1 MALGS
6 TGIHGLPT
14 HNSQVQSP
22 HRLDRQLLVLGLLP
36 QQLLCAHASIPVA
49 FSYCSKSQDH
59 FPVCK
64 HPVLACALEAV
75 LSSLTQQ
82 SRLVSMT
89 QGSAKLLE
97 KVAMCS

>member
-1 MALGS
+1 M
-6 TGIHGLPT
+6 
-14 HNSQVQSP
+14 QSP
-22 HRLDRQLLVLGLLP
+22 QRLDSQILVLGPLP
-36 QQLLCAHASIPVA
+36 QQLLCAHACVPLA

-64 HPVLACALEAV
+64 YSVRLARCAVAAV
-75 LSSLTQQ
+75 LSSSPQQ

-89 QGSAKLLE
+89 QGSRRPME